1 MIGIVSG
8 FEVQTASLTPDPVR
22 RAALHAAYYLVEAV
36 QLPDVVAARVEIADR
51 LAEAE
56 RCGWSETTA
65 TLLFALAVDA
75 LHNLPYNTAAAV
87 DLVIDRSEALGEA
100 GMLSAGLTLRARLAL
115 RDGDVVRHLADASR
129 AVVVLEDESDPLAR
143 GSGLIGAANAYDDLS
158 LWEIGDEMHDRAAE
172 LIPLCDLQL
181 LQPVIEINRGLN
193 WFWWTAALLEV
204 GEVEQAQQLLRDRT
218 EDLGVEL
225 PDSWAVELRIS
236 RLARLILMR
245 AAGAGRDR

>member
-1 MIGIVSG
+1 MDCSASRSDQQV
-8 FEVQTASLTPDPVR
+8 ETASLTPAPVR

-56 RCGWSETTA
+56 RCGWPETTA

-75 LHNLPYNTAAAV
+75 FYNLPDDAATAI
-87 DLVIDRSEALGEA
+87 DHVIDGAEALGEA
-100 GMLSAGLTLRARLAL
+100 GMLAAGLCLRAELAL

-143 GSGLIGAANAYDDLS
+143 GSALIGAANAYDSLN
-158 LWEIGDEMHDRAAE
+158 LWELGEEMHDRSEE
-172 LIPLCDLQL
+172 LLPLCDLQVSH
-181 LQPVIEINRGLN
+181 PVIEINRGIN

-204 GEVEQAQQLLRDRT
+204 GEHEQAEQLLRDRT
-218 EDLGVEL
+218 ENLQVEM
-225 PDSWAVELRIS
+225 PDAWTLELRVS
-236 RLARLILMR
+236 RLAGLILMR
-245 AAGAGRDR
+245 AAGPG